1 MKPKIITGEETVG
14 YYFSGNKILSKTY
27 NELSEDEQQDYL
39 TEDDDR
45 KYIFIDSHDGSFD
58 SIVEMYYTKEF
69 LIEMHIEGIKESIST
84 HEGLMRNASNY
95 IVKLQNDLT
104 KYEEMLYVVKLGE
117 SK

>member
-45 KYIFIDSHDGSFD
+45 KYIFIDTHDGSFD
-58 SIVEMYYTKEF
+58 SIIEMFYTKEF
-69 LIEMHIEGIKESIST
+69 LIESEIDRIKDSINTQERIMKTTSD
-84 HEGLMRNASNY
+84 Y
-95 IVKLQNDLT
+95 VVKLQNDLT
-104 KYEEMLYVVKLGE
+104 KYCEMLYIVKLGE
-117 SK
+117 

>member
-1 MKPKIITGEETVG
+1 MKPKIITGNETVG
-14 YYFSGNKILSKTY
+14 YYWSSGKILSKTY
-27 NELSEDEQQDYL
+27 NQLSEDEQQDYL

-58 SIVEMYYTKEF
+58 SIIEMYYTKEF
-69 LIEMHIEGIKESIST
+69 LIETQIEGIKESIST

-95 IVKLQNDLT
+95 IVKLQNDLN

-117 SK
+117 